1 MSTFKRFLHL
11 PAAPGILL
19 FIAAVCSLVAANTA
33 LQDAYHAFLEV
44 IIHFQFG
51 DFKIHK
57 PAILWINDGLM
68 AIFFLLVGLE
78 IKREVLQGHLSSR
91 EQLMLPAIAAIG
103 GLVAPA
109 LIYYAFNMDD
119 AVTAHG
125 WAIPAATDIA
135 FALGVMMLLGDRVPP
150 ALKVTLVALAVI
162 DDLAA
167 IIIIALFYTSKLSL
181 LSLGV
186 AGAMTLILFIMNRMK
201 VMKISPYI
209 LVGIILWGAVLK
221 SGVHA
226 TLAGVIIGLMIP
238 MRDTKTDH
246 SPLIKLEHIL
256 HPWVAFFI
264 LPLFA
269 FSNAGVSFGDVT
281 MDTLK
286 HPVTIGI
293 AFGLFFGKQIGVML
307 ITYLCKIVKLVSLP
321 KDTNWMQY
329 YGMSLLTGIGFTMS
343 LFIGN
348 LAFETQEYA
357 AAIRIGVIGGS
368 MMAGIAGYAVLVMT
382 TKPANPK

>member
-1 MSTFKRFLHL
+1 MSVFKKFLHL

-19 FIAAVCSLVAANTA
+19 FIAAVCSLVAANTP
-33 LQDAYHAFLEV
+33 LQDAYHAFLDI

-78 IKREVLQGHLSSR
+78 IKREVLQGHLSTPA
-91 EQLMLPAIAAIG
+91 QFMLPAIAAIG
-103 GLVAPA
+103 GLAAPA
-109 LIYYAFNMDD
+109 LIYYALNMDD
-119 AVTAHG
+119 SITAHG

-186 AGAMTLILFIMNRMK
+186 AGAMTVILFIMNRMK
-201 VMKISPYI
+201 VMKISPYVI
-209 LVGIILWGAVLK
+209 VGIILWGAVLK

-226 TLAGVIIGLMIP
+226 TLAGVVIGLMIP
-238 MRDTKTDH
+238 MRDVKTDH

-281 MDTLK
+281 LETLK
-286 HPVTIGI
+286 NPVTIGI
-293 AFGLFFGKQIGVML
+293 AAGLFFGKQIGVML
-307 ITYLCKIVKLVSLP
+307 ITFLFKVIKVISLP
-321 KDTNWMQY
+321 KDTSWMQY
-329 YGMSLLTGIGFTMS
+329 YGMALLTGIGFTMS

-357 AAIRIGVIGGS
+357 ASIRIGVIGGS
-368 MMAGIAGYAVLVMT
+368 MLAGIAGYTILVLT
-382 TKPANPK
+382 TKRPDEK